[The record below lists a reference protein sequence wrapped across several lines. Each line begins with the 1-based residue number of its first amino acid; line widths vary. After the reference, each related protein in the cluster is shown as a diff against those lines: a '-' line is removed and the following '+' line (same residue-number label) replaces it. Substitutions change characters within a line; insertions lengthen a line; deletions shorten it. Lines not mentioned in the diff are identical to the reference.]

1 MAYKLGFAGMGN
13 MASAI
18 LLGGLSAGSLDG
30 SAVLAYD
37 PYPVKLD
44 AIVADYGITKAAS
57 LAELADRSD
66 IVLFAVKPNMI
77 ESVVAEMGEH
87 LAGKAVVSIALGWRY
102 AELAKIL
109 PVSTRIQAVMP
120 NTPMMVGTGVCL
132 METTQSL
139 TEGEHDFI
147 QAMFASV
154 GIVHPTPTYQMQ
166 AGGALSGCGPAFVF
180 QFIEALA
187 DGAVYHGVPRA
198 DAYKL
203 AAQTVMGSAKMVL
216 ETGTH
221 PAQLKDNVCSPG
233 GSTIRGVAALEEKGF
248 RAAVIEAIHQSASK

>member
-1 MAYKLGFAGMGN
+1 MAYKLGFVGMGN

-18 LLGGLSAGSLDG
+18 LLGGLSAGSLKA
-30 SAVLAYD
+30 SEVLAYD
-37 PYPVKLD
+37 PYPKKLD
-44 AIVADYGITKAAS
+44 EIVASHGIFKADS
-57 LAELADRSD
+57 LAALADESD
-66 IVLFAVKPNMI
+66 IILLAVKPNMI
-77 ESVVAEMGEH
+77 EKVVAEMGER

-102 AELAKIL
+102 DELTKIL
-109 PVSTRIQAVMP
+109 PASTRIQAVMP

-139 TEGEHDFI
+139 EAGEHDFM
-147 QAMFASV
+147 QKLFESV
-154 GIVHPTPTYQMQ
+154 GIVHPTPTYLMQ

-203 AAQTVMGSAKMVL
+203 AAQMVMGSAKMVL
-216 ETGTH
+216 ETGVH
-221 PAQLKDNVCSPG
+221 PAALKDNVCSPG
-233 GSTIRGVAALEEKGF
+233 GSTIRGVTALEEKGF
-248 RAAVIEAIHQSASK
+248 RAAVIEAIHESASK